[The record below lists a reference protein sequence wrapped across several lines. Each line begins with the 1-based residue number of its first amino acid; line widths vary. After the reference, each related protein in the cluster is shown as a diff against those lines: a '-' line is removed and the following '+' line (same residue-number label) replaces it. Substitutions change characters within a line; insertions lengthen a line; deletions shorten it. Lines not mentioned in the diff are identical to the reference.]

1 MILAQLLFITL
12 SSVWSHPHLYNPY
25 YKFFRYNSPYYN
37 SLSSYAS
44 QLPHYSQFVP
54 TFSDI
59 DQDPALSAYLSTPDI
74 LPTLNVLAEVPY
86 AITSRFTV
94 VPMLVVSKENMNTVS
109 NAHIMSIS
117 KKKPV
122 MTIKTQKNQ
131 LLQCT
136 PAVRIVLEK
145 PITVY
150 TLKTSILFPSEI
162 EIVHEGF
169 RIPIRVGA
177 IIAPVRHNTY
187 ISVETPV
194 AVNVVY
200 AVPTRPINYDY
211 VNNDG
216 VIDVPDNQAVV
227 VESEPFL
234 PPKNVTI
241 IDFPDKE
248 AEPVL
253 TIDEEDDELV
263 NRNPPILLAPAGI
276 VQSTQPITHIE
287 QFTNSKESPVLIAL
301 REEALKKRL

>member
-1 MILAQLLFITL
+1 MKLIVLAPLFLITL
-12 SSVWSHPHLYNPY
+12 SSVTSHPHLYNPY
-25 YKFFRYNSPYYN
+25 YKLFRYNSP
-37 SLSSYAS
+37 SSYAS
-44 QLPHYSQFVP
+44 HYSQFLP
-54 TFSDI
+54 TYADI
-59 DQDPALSAYLSTPDI
+59 VHDSALSAYLSTPDF

-86 AITSRFTV
+86 AITNSFTV
-94 VPMLVVSKENMNTVS
+94 VPMLVVSKDNMHMVS
-109 NAHIMSIS
+109 NAQIMSIS

-122 MTIKTQKNQ
+122 MTIKNKKNQ
-131 LLQCT
+131 VIQCT
-136 PAVRIVLEK
+136 PAVKIVLEK

-162 EIVHEGF
+162 EIVHAGL
-169 RIPIRVGA
+169 RLPIRVGA
-177 IIAPVRHNTY
+177 IIAPVKPDTY
-187 ISVETPV
+187 ISVETPI

-211 VNNDG
+211 VNHDG
-216 VIDVPDNQAVV
+216 VIEIPDNQAVV
-227 VESEPFL
+227 VESEPVL

-241 IDFPDKE
+241 IDFPEKE

-301 REEALKKRL
+301 REEALKNKRV